1 MKSKAIQGTG
11 DWHWIHDWKDM
22 VYISA
27 SIYKKFLFKSVTVTL
42 RNSHIMAIDKFEVS
56 SNCVM
61 IFKIEDVI

>member
-1 MKSKAIQGTG
+1 
-11 DWHWIHDWKDM
+11 M

-61 IFKIEDVI
+61 IFKIEDVLSSQLDIR